1 MPLKAPAL
9 VILAVMCGCVG
20 VYALWPNVADE
31 AGNRPWEEA
40 TTGVAFATEGLR
52 LDPVVTGA
60 ITAPAPTQ
68 AEIAPLIVAQAP
80 PAQVDESAL
89 RYFAR
94 IGDAARLE
102 AEIAR
107 LQALYP
113 NWVPPL
119 DPLATPAFTDPE
131 LDRMWELFS
140 EGRYAE
146 LAAAI
151 ATRRQ
156 DEPGWVPPTAL
167 VELLE
172 IAQSREQLIAA
183 SNARQFA
190 TVIRIAASTPELL
203 VCAEVDV
210 MWRLAEAFA
219 ATARP
224 DRALDAYS
232 YLLANCDNADERL
245 ATMQKALEQLGLDGI
260 SALWFF
266 ERVGDDGEGEFAELR
281 VDVSRRAAAIAA
293 GDVGFFLAAEDR
305 ERIEEAA
312 LTGTGVEDATLLGWY
327 HQLRGNAREGE
338 RWFRLAWEREPN
350 AEIAEGLALSLIALN
365 RPGEAEE
372 IAYDWRNDSDDIM
385 GVYLSAVAGLLAQR
399 PVPDIASSV
408 LSRIVATVGA
418 ERDAVSARQLG
429 WYAYQLQQVTT
440 AEQWFEAALGWDPD
454 DEEAAYGIAL
464 SRQLL
469 GDTAGLAEII
479 RLWGAR
485 SDRIRAIT
493 GGQTGAAPMDLT
505 VPTAPAAAPAQTVA
519 VTTPATTNTTTTTGC
534 SSSADPSRLSP
545 GAALSRG
552 WCLMDLNRP
561 IEAAAAFEVAMGST
575 STSTR
580 TDAAY
585 GLTLAYL
592 AAGLTDRAAVAAT
605 QTQQTQAR
613 QTEMEAAIYAQRAV
627 AAFGD
632 GRYTE
637 ALDWLNQRSRLGVG
651 EQNDLMMV
659 RGYSH
664 LYLRQLTQARQ
675 VFAAVA
681 ATGYTPAVDGLV
693 EAERRLNPLVE

>member
-1 MPLKAPAL
+1 MPLRPP
-9 VILAVMCGCVG
+9 VLAVLAVICGCVG
-20 VYALWPNVADE
+20 VYWLWPSGADQGGGQPWDE
-31 AGNRPWEEA
+31 APA
-40 TTGVAFATEGLR
+40 GVAFATEGLR

-60 ITAPAPTQ
+60 VAAPAPVPQ
-68 AEIAPLIVAQAP
+68 IDPLIVAQATP
-80 PAQVDESAL
+80 VQVDESAL

-94 IGDAARLE
+94 IGDMARLE

-113 NWVPPL
+113 DWVPPA
-119 DPLATPAFTDPE
+119 DPLAAPVITDPE

-156 DEPGWVPPTAL
+156 EEPGWAPPNAL
-167 VELLE
+167 VDLLE
-172 IAQSREQLIAA
+172 IAQAREQLIAA
-183 SNARQFA
+183 SDAGQFA

-219 ATARP
+219 ETDRS

-232 YLLANCDNADERL
+232 YLLANCDNASERL
-245 ATMQKALEQLGLDGI
+245 ATMQKALEQLGTDGI
-260 SALWFF
+260 SPLWFF
-266 ERVGDDGEGEFAELR
+266 ERTGDDGVGEFAEMR
-281 VDVSRRAAAIAA
+281 VEVSRRAAAIAA
-293 GDVGFFLAAEDR
+293 GDAGFFLAAEDR

-312 LTGTGVEDATLLGWY
+312 LAGTGVEDATLLGWY
-327 HQLRGNAREGE
+327 YQLRGNAREGE

-350 AEIAEGLALSLIALN
+350 AEIAEGLALSLIDLN
-365 RPGEAEE
+365 RPGDAEAV
-372 IAYDWRNDSDDIM
+372 AYDWRNESDDIM

-399 PVPDIASSV
+399 PVPDVSSSV
-408 LSRIVATVGA
+408 LSRIVATVG
-418 ERDAVSARQLG
+418 ETRDAVSARQLG

-469 GDTAGLAEII
+469 GDTAGLAEIV
-479 RLWGAR
+479 RLWGGR
-485 SDRIRAIT
+485 SERIRAIT
-493 GGQTGAAPMDLT
+493 GAQTGANPIDLT
-505 VPTAPAAAPAQTVA
+505 VPVTPTARPAPAQTVA
-519 VTTPATTNTTTTTGC
+519 VTTTTTGC
-534 SSSADPSRLSP
+534 SASADPSRLSP
-545 GAALSRG
+545 AAALSRG
-552 WCLMDLNRP
+552 WCLMDLDRP
-561 IEAAAAFEVAMGST
+561 IEAAAAFEVALGTT
-575 STSTR
+575 SSSNR
-580 TDAAY
+580 SDAAY
-585 GLTLAYL
+585 GLVLAYL

-605 QTQQTQAR
+605 QTEQTQAR
-613 QTEMEAAIYAQRAV
+613 RTEMEAAIYAQRAV

-637 ALDWLNQRSRLGVG
+637 TLDWLNQRSRLGVG
-651 EQNDLMMV
+651 EQNDLMMI

-681 ATGYTPAVDGLV
+681 ATGYSPALDGLA